1 MLKSCTPP
9 LCIQSMKTLKSCTF
23 LIICCTWFTSASLIQ
38 AKVKHTDPF
47 QHPFANPV
55 DKPDLPR
62 VMIVGDSISIAY
74 TPIVRKL
81 LDGVAN
87 VHRPKTN
94 CRWSAF
100 GDDHIEEWL
109 GDSKWD
115 VIHFNFGL
123 WDWYGWRQETKA
135 TPQSYAN
142 SLESIIQKIRKK
154 SDATLL
160 FAITTPP
167 CLEAERNAHIVVSE
181 DRAEE
186 FNKAALAVM
195 KKHKV
200 GINNLYDLI
209 LKRRSELQLAGNDV
223 HYNQKGREILAKQ
236 VALRIKQVLR

>member
-1 MLKSCTPP
+1 
-9 LCIQSMKTLKSCTF
+9 MKTLKSYTF
-23 LIICCTWFTSASLIQ
+23 LIICCTWFTSGPLIQ

-123 WDWYGWRQETKA
+123 GTGMGGARKLRQH
-135 TPQSYAN
+135 SVYAK

-160 FAITTPP
+160 FGITTPP
-167 CLEAERNAHIVVSE
+167 CLEAERNAHIVQVQ

-195 KKHKV
+195 KST
-200 GINNLYDLI
+200 
-209 LKRRSELQLAGNDV
+209 R
-223 HYNQKGREILAKQ
+223 
-236 VALRIKQVLR
+236 